1 VAAPNPQAA
10 LSRIRQI
17 RLGIMIFVGLFALWW
32 IVEFL
37 TYAGR
42 TRSFD
47 AFDLA
52 FVPIIGVIGWFLYQA
67 WHVRCPQCGNPFFV
81 NPGLAVGF
89 HLSTQCP
96 YCATRLNDLD
106 EVIR

>member
-17 RLGIMIFVGLFALWW
+17 RLGIMIFAGLFVLWW

-42 TRSFD
+42 TSGFD
-47 AFDLA
+47 AFDLT
-52 FVPIIGVIGWFLYQA
+52 FVPIVGVIGWFLYQA

-81 NPGLAVGF
+81 NSGLPLGF
-89 HLSTQCP
+89 HFSTQCP

>member
-1 VAAPNPQAA
+1 MATAGVQAA
-10 LSRIRQI
+10 LSRIRQL
-17 RLGIMIFVGLFALWW
+17 RLALMIFAALFALWW

-42 TRSFD
+42 TSGFD
-47 AFDLA
+47 AFD
-52 FVPIIGVIGWFLYQA
+52 FVVVPIFGVIGWLVYQA

-81 NPGLAVGF
+81 NPGLPLGF
-89 HLSTQCP
+89 HFSTQCP
-96 YCATRLNDLD
+96 YCGARLRDLD